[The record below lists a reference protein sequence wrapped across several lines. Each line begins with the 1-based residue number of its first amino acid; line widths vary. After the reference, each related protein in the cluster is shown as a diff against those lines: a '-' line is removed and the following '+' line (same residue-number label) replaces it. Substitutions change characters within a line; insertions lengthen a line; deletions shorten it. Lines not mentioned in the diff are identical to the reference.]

1 LFFVLFLFRSNHTAA
16 CQLFISECQACH
28 LLKHGSCV
36 GHRGDDLFCVQGV
49 PGHAVAPLFVVRC
62 GRVSIIFVSFKKPS
76 NSVFE
81 LE

>member
-1 LFFVLFLFRSNHTAA
+1 MPSPR
-16 CQLFISECQACH
+16 C
-28 LLKHGSCV
+28 GSCV